1 MLKRILK
8 LIEGDFERDKEF
20 MEDEEIKEYTEC
32 IEWIKKEIGNAI
44 TLSMIESVNVIS
56 LAKNLHIYTG
66 KLNDGTY
73 FMGGDEYFDLMIV
86 DSDPDTAEG
95 AWEEEWI
102 TAHLIRK
109 IADDYSYEPFLNI
122 LTWCKINLPAEH
134 EFHKEVDDVYL
145 ELRQAMFPI

>member
-20 MEDEEIKEYTEC
+20 MEAEEKKEYEDCISWIKEQ
-32 IEWIKKEIGNAI
+32 IGNAI
-44 TLSMIESVNVIS
+44 DYNMIESVNVIS
-56 LAKNLHIYTG
+56 LAKNLHVYTG
-66 KLNDGTY
+66 QLNDGTY

-86 DSDPDTAEG
+86 DSNPDTAEG

-102 TAHLIRK
+102 AAHLIRK
-109 IADDYSYEPFLNI
+109 LADDYSYEPFLHI

-134 EFHKEVDDVYL
+134 NFHKEIDNVYL
-145 ELRQAMFPI
+145 DLRQAMFPI